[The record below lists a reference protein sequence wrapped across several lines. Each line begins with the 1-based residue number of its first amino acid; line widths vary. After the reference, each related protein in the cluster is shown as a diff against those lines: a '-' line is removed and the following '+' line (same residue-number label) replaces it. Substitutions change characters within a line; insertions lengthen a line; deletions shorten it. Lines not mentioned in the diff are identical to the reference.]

1 MRQLRQVGDA
11 DRAQAR
17 HHRMNAAI
25 DHRDQR
31 VEHVLRH
38 AGAAGRHAGN
48 PRHQHRAHGCA
59 IVGGADADRTCKDC
73 APLVLGQICCAEPL
87 PGVGAECGVDAVRTV
102 DRHRPGAARRRAP
115 PRFARTPAAPARS
128 ARAPRA
134 TATTSATDVGTSPP
148 TLIDVNARC
157 PWPSGNRGRRRAA
170 PSSRRRPCSSF
181 PRPSLRRAVH

>member
-1 MRQLRQVGDA
+1 
-11 DRAQAR
+11 
-17 HHRMNAAI
+17 MNAAI

-87 PGVGAECGVDAVRTV
+87 PGVGAECGVDAVQRLIAIGQAQHDV
-102 DRHRPGAARRRAP
+102 ARRRDT
-115 PRFARTPAAPARS
+115 REHRRRQRDLRAPARDGD
-128 ARAPRA
+128 
-134 TATTSATDVGTSPP
+134 DVGDRRGDFAADADRRQRTMPLAFRKSWATSRGSIFSPS
-148 TLIDVNARC
+148 TL
-157 PWPSGNRGRRRAA
+157 
-170 PSSRRRPCSSF
+170 
-181 PRPSLRRAVH
+181 